1 MDSEAIADRIRR
13 ESRRLGFCACG
24 MAKAEPVDALI
35 AEDYRLWIE
44 SKGNATMSYLAN
56 YMDIRLNPLLLM
68 PGAKSIICL
77 ALSYAP
83 KRMMDPMKLHIASY
97 AYGSDYHVVMR
108 SKLYELAKLCGLGNY
123 RICCD
128 TTPILE
134 KYWAQRA
141 GTGWIGRNRQLI
153 VPGAGSFLF
162 LGEIITD
169 IDLPYDKPSPNR
181 CPRGCRKCIES
192 CPTGAL
198 GYSSD
203 KSELFDSSL
212 CLSYQT
218 IENRGE
224 LSENAARNMGECF
237 YGCDRCLLACPFNR
251 DVEPSQEPDFQ
262 PITPLL
268 DMSDEDWQNLTPQK
282 YKALFKNSAVRR
294 AKYEQIVRNIKASRL
309 RTDKDDK
316 G

>member
-24 MAKAEPVDALI
+24 MAKAEPVDERI
-35 AEDYRLWIE
+35 ARSYRLWIE
-44 SKGNATMSYLAN
+44 SKGNATMNYLAN

-83 KRMMDPMKLHIASY
+83 KHRMDPNRLHIASY

-108 SKLYELAKLCGLGNY
+108 SKLNELAKLCCIGNY

-141 GTGWIGRNRQLI
+141 GIGWIGRNRQLI

-181 CPRGCRKCIES
+181 CPRGCRKKYGRVLLRMRS
-192 CPTGAL
+192 VPL
-198 GYSSD
+198 G
-203 KSELFDSSL
+203 
-212 CLSYQT
+212 LS
-218 IENRGE
+218 
-224 LSENAARNMGECF
+224 
-237 YGCDRCLLACPFNR
+237 
-251 DVEPSQEPDFQ
+251 V
-262 PITPLL
+262 
-268 DMSDEDWQNLTPQK
+268 
-282 YKALFKNSAVRR
+282 
-294 AKYEQIVRNIKASRL
+294 
-309 RTDKDDK
+309 
-316 G
+316 